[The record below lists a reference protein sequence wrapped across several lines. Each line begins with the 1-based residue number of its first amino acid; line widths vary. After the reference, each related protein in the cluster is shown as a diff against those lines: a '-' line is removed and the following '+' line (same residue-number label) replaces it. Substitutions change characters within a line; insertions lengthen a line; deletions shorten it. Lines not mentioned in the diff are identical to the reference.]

1 MKRITQYLAGVM
13 ATEIIHNLQ
22 SANEKVKSERVAQV
36 QAGKNFEK
44 LKTLYAKKKE
54 LDDQIDKLTKEIN
67 KENGVRVDTY
77 PTLKIRADQKS
88 LPQYEAVKNRIIFAS
103 HIDNIAVE
111 VLVKFVTN
119 EYLKSTGLKQ

>member
-13 ATEIIHNLQ
+13 ATEVIQTLK
-22 SANEKVKSERVAQV
+22 ATNEKSKSAKIAEVKS
-36 QAGKNFEK
+36 GKQFEK
-44 LKTLYAKKKE
+44 LEKLYAKQKE
-54 LDDQIDKLTKEIN
+54 LNDQIDQVTKEIN
-67 KENGVRVDTY
+67 KEAGVRIITY
-77 PTLKIRADQKS
+77 PLRVVANEKS

-119 EYLKSTGLKQ
+119 EYLKSTGLKP